1 MAFEKL
7 KIVMNNQSGT
17 LTVPDVTVRW
27 FGKEAFTLDRSP
39 PSSSQPLPSDPK
51 QPFSIDPS
59 TKDPANAKW
68 RIAILKF
75 DKTLQAKQNW
85 QATFK
90 GGTTLTQ
97 VMQVEND
104 IGPMDLTIELSCTES
119 AQISNQ
125 VKQVLVG
132 LAESAVAVVT
142 AVFLSIRRL
151 FSAVGRAGT

>member
-7 KIVMNNQSGT
+7 KLVMNNQSGT

-27 FGKEAFTLDRSP
+27 FGREAFTMDSSP

-51 QPFSIDPS
+51 QPFFLDPS
-59 TKDPANAKW
+59 TKDPANSKW
-68 RIAILKF
+68 RIATLKF
-75 DKTLQAKQNW
+75 DKAQQAKQNW

-90 GGTTLTQ
+90 GGATLTQ

-104 IGPMDLTIELSCTES
+104 IGPMDLTIELSCTDS
-119 AQISNQ
+119 VQISNQ
-125 VKQVLVG
+125 LKQVLLG
-132 LAESAVAVVT
+132 LAESALAVVT

-151 FSAVGRAGT
+151 FGAVGRAGT